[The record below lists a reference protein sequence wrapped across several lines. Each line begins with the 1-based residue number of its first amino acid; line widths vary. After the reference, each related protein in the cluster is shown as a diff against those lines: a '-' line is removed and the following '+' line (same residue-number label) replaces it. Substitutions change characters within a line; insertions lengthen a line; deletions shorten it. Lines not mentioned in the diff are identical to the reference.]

1 MFTDEKGYAR
11 SIPLPYGTYVV
22 RETTSKHNYAP
33 VDDFVVKI
41 TENHPDTP
49 QTWRVLLDKE
59 FKAKLKIIKKDAET
73 QKSVLLANTEFKVYD
88 LDNQKYVEQTTSYPK
103 PTVHKSYFT
112 NEEGYLVLPRNL
124 KPGNYRI
131 EEVTAPDGYTI
142 SKNYVTV
149 AVDTDTA
156 YLTDPVTGDA
166 VIDVEYTNAPVKGQL
181 KIYKQ
186 GEVLKGFD
194 KDFQYEMAGL
204 AGAEFEVYA
213 AEDIYTADHQVD
225 ADGQRTLYFAKDA
238 LVAAVTTDADGY
250 ATVKNLPL
258 GRYYV
263 KEKNAPDT
271 YVLNT
276 VPENVEFAYAKDIQT
291 KDGKVIVKADTL
303 LQEMT
308 SDEKGQA
315 ACTLDLPLGSYY
327 VKELKAP
334 DGFVSSDEVLRFD
347 ASYQGQDVQ
356 TVTLKS
362 VKKNQPTTV
371 EITKSDATTG
381 VELDGAYLK
390 VTDKD
395 GNVVD
400 SWTSSKDAPHV
411 IKYLKVGETYTL
423 HEEFAPHGYLV
434 ANDVTFTVKDTG
446 EVQKVEMKDEVP
458 VGELIINKK
467 GEFLDSVTL
476 ADKVK
481 GVVEHIFNYVTGKLT
496 DVTFEVYAEE
506 DIKAADG
513 VSDDYYKKDELI
525 ATIKTDETGIAKLEN
540 LPLGKYYVKETGTA
554 YGHVLDGEIRHV
566 DLTYVDQNTPVVVY
580 DKDWQNNRQ
589 RVEVS
594 VLKKEKDS
602 DRTLEGA
609 IFGLFAKEDIKS
621 ETTGKVLIEADE
633 IIELKST
640 DEEGKITFVADLPI
654 GATYYVKEL
663 YAPDGFVTNDEVKE
677 FTFEYAGEDQPTVT
691 YDFTFDNQPTVVE
704 FTKSSLTT
712 GKELPG
718 CKLKVV
724 DADGNIVD
732 EWTSGKE
739 AHVIRELTVGKEY
752 TLVET
757 KPADGYVTAESV
769 KFTIKD
775 TADVQKVEMKDDV
788 TKVEISKQD
797 IAGKELPGA
806 KLTILDQD
814 GKVVESWTSTEKAHY
829 IEMLPIG
836 KYTLREETAPDGYLV
851 AKDVEFEVK
860 DTGEVQHVTMVD
872 EEKPAEKT
880 PEGGKPVSDSPKT
893 GDNTNLWLWFMLL
906 GIGAT
911 GTGALAFM
919 RKKKH

>member
-1 MFTDEKGYAR
+1 M
-11 SIPLPYGTYVV
+11 
-22 RETTSKHNYAP
+22 
-33 VDDFVVKI
+33 
-41 TENHPDTP
+41 
-49 QTWRVLLDKE
+49 
-59 FKAKLKIIKKDAET
+59 
-73 QKSVLLANTEFKVYD
+73 
-88 LDNQKYVEQTTSYPK
+88 
-103 PTVHKSYFT
+103 
-112 NEEGYLVLPRNL
+112 
-124 KPGNYRI
+124 
-131 EEVTAPDGYTI
+131 
-142 SKNYVTV
+142 
-149 AVDTDTA
+149 
-156 YLTDPVTGDA
+156 
-166 VIDVEYTNAPVKGQL
+166 
-181 KIYKQ
+181 
-186 GEVLKGFD
+186 
-194 KDFQYEMAGL
+194 
-204 AGAEFEVYA
+204 
-213 AEDIYTADHQVD
+213 
-225 ADGQRTLYFAKDA
+225 
-238 LVAAVTTDADGY
+238 
-250 ATVKNLPL
+250 
-258 GRYYV
+258 
-263 KEKNAPDT
+263 
-271 YVLNT
+271 
-276 VPENVEFAYAKDIQT
+276 
-291 KDGKVIVKADTL
+291 
-303 LQEMT
+303 
-308 SDEKGQA
+308 
-315 ACTLDLPLGSYY
+315 
-327 VKELKAP
+327 
-334 DGFVSSDEVLRFD
+334 
-347 ASYQGQDVQ
+347 
-356 TVTLKS
+356 
-362 VKKNQPTTV
+362 
-371 EITKSDATTG
+371 
-381 VELDGAYLK
+381 
-390 VTDKD
+390 
-395 GNVVD
+395 
-400 SWTSSKDAPHV
+400 

-589 RVEVS
+589 RVEVN
-594 VLKKEKDS
+594 VLKKGKDS

-788 TKVEISKQD
+788 TKVKISKQD

-860 DTGEVQHVTMVD
+860 DTSEVQHVTMVD

>member
-1 MFTDEKGYAR
+1 MIVKMGYMLQKEERRMGGGNVSQDQTSIICIDLKSFYASVECVERGLNPFKTNLVVADPTRSKSTICLAITPAMKSLGIKNRCRIHEIPDCVKYITAMPRMQLYMDYSAKIYGIYLRYVSKEDIHVYSVDECFIDVTNYLQLYHLTAKEMAVKLMQEVMEETGITATAGV
-11 SIPLPYGTYVV
+11 GTNLYLAKIAMDIVA
-22 RETTSKHNYAP
+22 KH
-33 VDDFVVKI
+33 VDDHIGILDEFSYREQLWDHKPLSDFWRI
-41 TENHPDTP
+41 GSRTE
-49 QTWRVLLDKE
+49 K
-59 FKAKLKIIKKDAET
+59 KLAGYGIHTMGDIAMASLRSEDWLYKMFGIDAE
-73 QKSVLLANTEFKVYD
+73 LL
-88 LDNQKYVEQTTSYPK
+88 
-103 PTVHKSYFT
+103 
-112 NEEGYLVLPRNL
+112 
-124 KPGNYRI
+124 
-131 EEVTAPDGYTI
+131 
-142 SKNYVTV
+142 
-149 AVDTDTA
+149 
-156 YLTDPVTGDA
+156 
-166 VIDVEYTNAPVKGQL
+166 IDHAWG
-181 KIYKQ
+181 
-186 GEVLKGFD
+186 
-194 KDFQYEMAGL
+194 
-204 AGAEFEVYA
+204 
-213 AEDIYTADHQVD
+213 
-225 ADGQRTLYFAKDA
+225 
-238 LVAAVTTDADGY
+238 
-250 ATVKNLPL
+250 
-258 GRYYV
+258 
-263 KEKNAPDT
+263 
-271 YVLNT
+271 
-276 VPENVEFAYAKDIQT
+276 
-291 KDGKVIVKADTL
+291 
-303 LQEMT
+303 
-308 SDEKGQA
+308 
-315 ACTLDLPLGSYY
+315 
-327 VKELKAP
+327 
-334 DGFVSSDEVLRFD
+334 
-347 ASYQGQDVQ
+347 
-356 TVTLKS
+356 
-362 VKKNQPTTV
+362 
-371 EITKSDATTG
+371 
-381 VELDGAYLK
+381 
-390 VTDKD
+390 
-395 GNVVD
+395 
-400 SWTSSKDAPHV
+400 
-411 IKYLKVGETYTL
+411 
-423 HEEFAPHGYLV
+423 
-434 ANDVTFTVKDTG
+434 
-446 EVQKVEMKDEVP
+446 
-458 VGELIINKK
+458 
-467 GEFLDSVTL
+467 
-476 ADKVK
+476 
-481 GVVEHIFNYVTGKLT
+481 
-496 DVTFEVYAEE
+496 YAEE

-752 TLVET
+752 ALVET

-788 TKVEISKQD
+788 TKVKISKQD

-860 DTGEVQHVTMVD
+860 DTSEVQHVTMVD